1 MRRARREREE
11 RAAFAAVQALMTPE
25 WMSSSM
31 IVASIP
37 EGTTAAELENNQRVL
52 EAALK
57 IATIMEGIG
66 YSVFARIVPL
76 SVADDLVGGMAQVP
90 AVRPRGARS
99 HRNAE
104 KLGMVPVAGRTDRP
118 SWSKPHQS
126 TDRRLR
132 CSSRLETLGC
142 VPHADRRPFGMA
154 FDLKE
159 IVAAR
164 LGENYQ
170 LHEQHLNRTLVAA
183 QRVIGFDKVYARAE
197 GAYLYDMDNAAYL
210 DFLSGYSVFNIGRN
224 HPAVQK
230 AIRDVLDLD
239 LPNMVQMDCSLLSGL
254 LAEALTKRTPK
265 HLDAVF
271 FCNSGTEA
279 MEGALKFARA
289 ATQRPRVF
297 SLGGAFH
304 GLSLGSLSL
313 MGCESFTE
321 GFGPLMEGFDGRIA
335 LDDLTTL
342 ERELF
347 KRDVAAFVIEP
358 VQGKGVN
365 FPRGD
370 FFNRAQELCRQF
382 GTLLICDEI
391 QTGLG
396 RTGKMFGFEH
406 WNLEPDIITL
416 AKTLSGGYVPC
427 GAIVA
432 RRDIYQ
438 KTFSR
443 MDRCV
448 VHSTTFGRN
457 NLAMACGLAALE
469 VLDDEKLIDNS
480 AKMGALLIERL
491 DALRQKHSFIKEVRG
506 KGLMIAIEFHEP
518 NEFKLKMAWKLLHK
532 VDKVLFAQ
540 MVVTQMLAQH
550 RILTQVA
557 GHAMDVV
564 KILPP
569 LIIAEK
575 EVDMFV
581 NALDSTLSECRKF
594 PGPMWEIGNN
604 FVRHALR
611 SKRSPDEPRPVLS
624 L

>member
-1 MRRARREREE
+1 
-11 RAAFAAVQALMTPE
+11 
-25 WMSSSM
+25 
-31 IVASIP
+31 
-37 EGTTAAELENNQRVL
+37 
-52 EAALK
+52 
-57 IATIMEGIG
+57 
-66 YSVFARIVPL
+66 
-76 SVADDLVGGMAQVP
+76 
-90 AVRPRGARS
+90 
-99 HRNAE
+99 
-104 KLGMVPVAGRTDRP
+104 
-118 SWSKPHQS
+118 
-126 TDRRLR
+126 
-132 CSSRLETLGC
+132 
-142 VPHADRRPFGMA
+142 MA

-170 LHEQHLNRTLVAA
+170 LHERHVNRTLVAA
-183 QRVIGFDKVYARAE
+183 QRVIGFAKVYARAE

-224 HPAVQK
+224 HPVVK
-230 AIRDVLDLD
+230 RAIRDVLDLD

-254 LAEALTKRTPK
+254 LAEALTKRTPP

-271 FCNSGTEA
+271 LCNSGTEA

-289 ATQRPRVF
+289 ATQRKRVL
-297 SLGGAFH
+297 SLENAFH

-321 GFGPLMEGFDGRIA
+321 GFGPLMEGFETRIA
-335 LDDLTTL
+335 LDDFAAL
-342 ERELF
+342 EHELS
-347 KRDVAAFVIEP
+347 KRDVAALVIEP
-358 VQGKGVN
+358 VQGKGVK
-365 FPRGD
+365 FPSGD
-370 FFNRAQELCRQF
+370 FFVRAEAACRNY
-382 GTLLICDEI
+382 GTLLICDEV

-396 RTGKMFGFEH
+396 RTGKMFGFQH

-432 RRDIYQ
+432 RREIYQ

-457 NLAMACGLAALE
+457 NLAMACGLAALDVIDSE
-469 VLDDEKLIDNS
+469 DLIQNS
-480 AKMGALLIERL
+480 ARMGQLLIERI
-491 DALRQKHSFIKEVRG
+491 DALRAKHSFIKEVRG

-518 NEFKLKMAWKLLHK
+518 SEFKLRMAWKLLHK

-540 MVVTQMLAQH
+540 MVVSQMLAKH

-569 LIIAEK
+569 LIIGER
-575 EVDMFV
+575 EVEMFV
-581 NALDSTLSECRKF
+581 NALDATLAECRKF
-594 PGPMWEIGNN
+594 PGPMWELGNN
-604 FVRHALR
+604 FVKHALG
-611 SKRSPDEPRPVLS
+611 SKRATETEKPIPA
-624 L
+624 